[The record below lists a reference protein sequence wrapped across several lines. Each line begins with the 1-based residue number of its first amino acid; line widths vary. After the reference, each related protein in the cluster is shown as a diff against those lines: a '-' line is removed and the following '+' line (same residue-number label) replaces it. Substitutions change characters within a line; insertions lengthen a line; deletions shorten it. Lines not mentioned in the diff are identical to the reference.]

1 MAINRDKILREA
13 EKLVQK
19 GKIEHAIREYE
30 KLLKANP
37 NDANTINRVGDLYG
51 RIGQVDRAIEMYE
64 RIADHFTEDGFTT
77 KAIAILKKIN
87 RLAPQRLDV
96 FARLA
101 ELYLQQ
107 GLMVEAK
114 GQYQILGEW
123 YLKNG
128 DVEASVDAHRKLV
141 QLDPQNHMA
150 NLRLADLLVQQ
161 GEVDDAAAVYD
172 RLGRMLLERDKV
184 EEAERLY
191 RHALEQGPI
200 GGDLVAPLV
209 ERQLDA
215 GRNEAAR
222 STLDAALERSPDSQ
236 VLRGMDVRLRLATGD
251 AVQAMRLAEELV
263 AGRPDDSALRLE
275 VGRALLASGEAVA
288 ARDMMVPVVEKL
300 VAGGDFVGA
309 QKMAQELLQRMSQD
323 QRVLEVA
330 VRAYRPSNDR
340 QTLATLSAALAD
352 SYYRSGA
359 TDAARRLYLELLDV
373 EPGNQLF
380 RQRLSQLEGAGST
393 TATAVPDPAGDAPEV
408 VEFTID
414 EEVAAPVEVE
424 RPVAE
429 PPAPAPAAFDP
440 QERLAEANVFAKY
453 GLVDKA
459 IQHLEQ
465 ILGSFPDHR
474 HAREKLVAMYVEEGR
489 DDDAARVGAPLAEH
503 YREAGDEAA
512 LDSLRSAVPRLDV
525 DGSVGPGPPPP
536 VGVSEDEDGEL
547 VLEIDADEL
556 VEEGHVAFELPV
568 DEGAL
573 EDDVRAGGSGTE
585 FVELDEPE
593 VIQYDLDG
601 PAQDLAAEDVEAL
614 DEPIELVEEDEP
626 ESGVAPEWER
636 PARSESGSVRSQ
648 LDELEALL
656 SGQVRSGPPPPSPPV
671 VPAPDLGQE
680 EGAEELV
687 EISDAFGGP
696 PIGELQQL
704 DLFIQQELYEDAVRI
719 LERLEADHPRSPD
732 LAERRLRLKSKGV
745 LLDDVPAATE
755 APEDLFADEDDYID
769 LAAELEEELAAE
781 EAMVDEA
788 TGRGQDEALLEEVF
802 REFQKGVAEQLS
814 EEDSDTHFN
823 LGIAYKEMG
832 LLPEAIR
839 EFQISSRD
847 PEYFIESCSMIG
859 VCYIEQGM
867 PDRAAEWYEK
877 ALGSALVGPE
887 ADQALRYDLA
897 ASLEMAGDP
906 ERAVALFEQIYA
918 ADASYRDVAERL
930 DELGQYR
937 QAN

>member
-19 GKIEHAIREYE
+19 GRIEHAIREYE

-107 GLMVEAK
+107 GLVVEAK
-114 GQYQILGEW
+114 GQYQILAEW
-123 YLKNG
+123 YLKSG
-128 DVEASVDAHRKLV
+128 DVEASVEAHRKLV

-150 NLRLADLLVQQ
+150 NLRLADLLVQR

-200 GGDLVAPLV
+200 GGGLIAPLV

-215 GRNEAAR
+215 GRNDAAR
-222 STLDAALERSPDSQ
+222 SALDTALERSPDSQ

-251 AVQAMRLAEELV
+251 SVEAMRIAQELV
-263 AGRPDDSALRLE
+263 ASRPDDRDLRLE

-288 ARDMMVPVVEKL
+288 ARNMMAPVVEQL
-300 VAGGDFVGA
+300 VGSGDYVGA
-309 QKMAQELLQRMSQD
+309 QKVAQELLQRMSQD

-352 SYYRSGA
+352 SCFRSGA
-359 TDAARRLYLELLDV
+359 TDAARRLYVELLEV

-380 RQRLSQLEGAGST
+380 RQRLSQLEGATSAPAG
-393 TATAVPDPAGDAPEV
+393 AVPDTGGDQPEV
-408 VEFTID
+408 VEFTIED
-414 EEVAAPVEVE
+414 EPAAPS
-424 RPVAE
+424 VAE
-429 PPAPAPAAFDP
+429 PAAAAFDP

-465 ILGSFPDHR
+465 ILEAFPDHR
-474 HAREKLVAMYVEEGR
+474 QAREKLVAMYVEEGR
-489 DDDAARVGAPLAEH
+489 EDDAAQVAMPLARH
-503 YREAGDEAA
+503 YLATGDEAGLA
-512 LDSLRSAVPRLDV
+512 SLRSVVSRLDV
-525 DGSVGPGPPPP
+525 DAPAASVPPPT
-536 VGVSEDEDGEL
+536 ERAAAEEDGEL
-547 VLEIDADEL
+547 VLEIDVDEL
-556 VEEGHVAFELPV
+556 VEEGHATFDLPGEEVAYE
-568 DEGAL
+568 ESAGAY
-573 EDDVRAGGSGTE
+573 GSGSE

-593 VIQYDLDG
+593 VVQYDLDDAVG
-601 PAQDLAAEDVEAL
+601 DASPDEIEPL
-614 DEPIELVEEDEP
+614 DAPIELVEEIEP
-626 ESGVAPEWER
+626 ETPVEPEQES
-636 PARSESGSVRSQ
+636 PAVGDTGSVRSQ

-656 SGQVRSGPPPPSPPV
+656 LGQVRSGPHASPPP
-671 VPAPDLGQE
+671 PDLGDE
-680 EGAEELV
+680 DGTEELV

-704 DLFIQQELYEDAVRI
+704 DLFVQQELYEDAVRI
-719 LERLEADHPRSPD
+719 LERLEADHPRSQD

-769 LAAELEEELAAE
+769 LAAELEQELAAE

-832 LLPEAIR
+832 LLGEAIR

-847 PEYFIESCSMIG
+847 PDYLVESCSMIG

-877 ALGSALVGPE
+877 ALASSLLGPE
-887 ADQALRYDLA
+887 ASQALRYDLA

-906 ERAVALFEQIYA
+906 VRAVGLFEQIYA
-918 ADASYRDVAERL
+918 ADASYRDVAARL
-930 DELGQYR
+930 DELGEYR

>member
-19 GKIEHAIREYE
+19 GRIEHAIREYE

-64 RIADHFTEDGFTT
+64 RIADHFTQDGFTT

-107 GLMVEAK
+107 GLVVEAK
-114 GQYQILGEW
+114 GQYQILAEW

-150 NLRLADLLVQQ
+150 NLRLADLLVQR

-200 GGDLVAPLV
+200 GGELVVPLV

-215 GRNEAAR
+215 GRNDAAR
-222 STLDAALERSPDSQ
+222 GTLDTALERSPDSQ

-251 AVQAMRLAEELV
+251 SLAAMRLAEELV
-263 AGRPDDSALRLE
+263 ASRPDDRELRLE

-288 ARDMMVPVVEKL
+288 ARDMMVPVVEQL
-300 VAGGDFVGA
+300 VGTGDFVGA
-309 QKMAQELLQRMSQD
+309 QKTVKELLQRMSQD
-323 QRVLEVA
+323 RRVLEVA

-352 SYYRSGA
+352 AYFRSGA
-359 TDAARRLYLELLDV
+359 TDAARRLYVELLEV

-380 RQRLSQLEGAGST
+380 RQRLSQLEGATSR
-393 TATAVPDPAGDAPEV
+393 AAVEGTGDDEPEV
-408 VEFTID
+408 VEIAIED
-414 EEVAAPVEVE
+414 ELVAPAVAPPEAAPAQ
-424 RPVAE
+424 P
-429 PPAPAPAAFDP
+429 AFDP

-459 IQHLEQ
+459 IHHLEQ
-465 ILGSFPDHR
+465 ILEAFPDHR
-474 HAREKLVAMYVEEGR
+474 QAREKLVAMYVEEGR
-489 DDDAARVGAPLAEH
+489 DEDAAQAAAPLAEH
-503 YREAGDEAA
+503 YRAAGDEAA
-512 LDSLRSAVPRLDV
+512 LQSLRTALPRLDV
-525 DGSVGPGPPPP
+525 GFR
-536 VGVSEDEDGEL
+536 GVSGPSPAAAPTAAEDDDEL

-556 VEEGHVAFELPV
+556 VEEGRVAFELPGEP
-568 DEGAL
+568 EGP
-573 EDDVRAGGSGTE
+573 EDAAAASGTLTE
-585 FVELDEPE
+585 FGDFDEPE
-593 VIQYDLDG
+593 VIQYELEEPVGD
-601 PAQDLAAEDVEAL
+601 PNAEDVEAL
-614 DEPIELVEEDEP
+614 DEPIELADEADAGMPVEP
-626 ESGVAPEWER
+626 VRGR
-636 PARSESGSVRSQ
+636 PADGDVESVRLQ

-656 SGQVRSGPPPPSPPV
+656 SGRPGSGRFPSPPPP
-671 VPAPDLGQE
+671 DLADDE
-680 EGAEELV
+680 ASEELV

-719 LERLEADHPRSPD
+719 LERLEADHPRSQE

-769 LAAELEEELAAE
+769 LAAELEQELAAE

-867 PDRAAEWYEK
+867 PERAAEWYEK
-877 ALGSALVGPE
+877 ALGSAMVGDE
-887 ADQALRYDLA
+887 ASRALRYDLA

-906 ERAVALFEQIYA
+906 ERAVALFQEIYA
-918 ADASYRDVAERL
+918 ADASYRDVATRL
-930 DELGQYR
+930 DELDQHR
-937 QAN
+937 HAN